1 MRNLNNGGLAR
12 ALLLTVGMTLAAVNA
27 QAQTQTATV
36 RGVVTDSSG
45 AVIPGARLTLTNI
58 DQNRPWSTESND
70 AGAYVFQQIP
80 PGNYSLEVETD
91 GFKKYSR
98 PSFILQVAQI
108 AEINV
113 PLEVGAVTEV
123 VEITAEAPLLSTV
136 SSDLGE
142 VVNSRTAESLPLNGR
157 NVLQLVALTPGI
169 NTTRNSRN
177 STNGNGSISAA
188 AFSANGGRNVANSI
202 MLDGSSQEV
211 MGYNQPSYIPSPD
224 ALQEFKV
231 QTNAFSAEYGRTAG
245 AVVNMVTRSG
255 GSEFHGVLYEFLRN
269 DKLQA
274 NNWFSNANGRA
285 RAPFRFNQ
293 FGGTFGGPLSP
304 SRQKLFFFQSV
315 EFRRQVNPASVTQSV
330 PTVLMKQGDFSED
343 TRTVYDP
350 LTLKDDGTRDPF
362 PNAIVPAAR
371 RSPIAERMLSFYPD
385 PTAGGIR
392 NNFFSQL
399 GSRPNT
405 WDTSTKV
412 DYRVNDKNNLFGRL
426 SLNRTDTTLADLW
439 GSLASPGSGSSGSI
453 NRSITLDDTYVSG
466 GWVMHGNYGYSHH
479 ANPRRYQDTEFSQT
493 ELGLPSSLDAQAQFP
508 VFPRIQVA
516 DFQQMGNN
524 AAWYIGNKFET
535 HTWVG
540 DMSKLFGSH
549 TIKFGGVYRL
559 NRVSNHRPNNPAGFY
574 QFNRNWTRERFNRGS
589 QGNSVASMLLGFMNG
604 GQMRFEPALSQQTP
618 YWGFYIQDDWRVNN
632 RLTLNMGLRW
642 DQDRPIT
649 ERFNRASSF
658 DFDSEQPG
666 LTLDVPGLERPVL
679 GGLRFAGVNGNPRHI
694 KNYDHNNF
702 APRLGLAY
710 KITDKLVIR
719 SGAGIFYN
727 PTTGFGPGTATA
739 GAVSFNAITPIVAS
753 QDGNRTPFATLADPF
768 PLGFNQP
775 TNGAEG
781 FQTFL
786 GQSPNAIV
794 RTDRTPYSIQ
804 WNFNIQYEL
813 PGDTLFDV
821 AYAGNSGVK
830 LLGTGVQF
838 NQLPNVY
845 QALGD
850 QLNDQIDNPFFGVIP
865 SNLGL
870 GRPTV
875 NLGQLLRPFPHF
887 TGVTTPRGYEFH
899 STYHALQTKFRKRY
913 SNGLQLLAAYTWS
926 KMIDDVSSV
935 AGFVGAQNPG
945 YTNNYDKRLDKSLSG
960 LDIAHRLVVN
970 YQYELPFGKGR
981 ALLNRGGWVNQ
992 VLGGWNINGVTTIQ
1006 SGLPLGITSQVNNLN
1021 ASGGRQTPNRVLG
1034 EQPLTSGNVRERL
1047 GGRFADQRYFNN
1059 AAFEQPEAFTFGNM
1073 GNFLPD
1079 AREPKYLNWD
1089 VSIVKD
1095 FPFNERVRLQFR
1107 AEFFNFFNNT
1117 IFRRPNTSFGNNNFG
1132 NITNAEAA
1140 RIGQLGLKLYF

>member
-1 MRNLNNGGLAR
+1 MSFAGFSGRRLLAFS
-12 ALLLTVGMTLAAVNA
+12 LLLALTALSAF
-27 QAQTQTATV
+27 AQTQTASVLGT
-36 RGVVTDSSG
+36 VTDSTG
-45 AVIPGARLTLTNI
+45 AVIPGATLTLTNI
-58 DQNRPWSTESND
+58 GQNRPWTVQSNA

-80 PGNYSLEVETD
+80 PGVYSLSVEAD
-91 GFKKYSR
+91 GFKRYERSR
-98 PSFILQVAQI
+98 FTLQVAQT

-123 VEITAEAPLLSTV
+123 VEITAEAPLLETA

-157 NVLQLVALTPGI
+157 NIIQLVGLTPGI
-169 NTTRNSRN
+169 NTTRNFRN
-177 STNGNGSISAA
+177 STNGNGSISAV

-231 QTNAFSAEYGRTAG
+231 QTNAFSAQYGRTAG

-255 GSEFHGVLYEFLRN
+255 GSEFHGVVYEFLRN

-274 NNWFSNANGRA
+274 NNWFSNANGAERP
-285 RAPFRFNQ
+285 PFRFNQ

-315 EFRRQVNPASVTQSV
+315 EFRRQVNPANVTQSV
-330 PTVLMKQGDFSED
+330 PTPLMKQGDFSED
-343 TRTVYDP
+343 RRIIHDP
-350 LTLKDDGTRDPF
+350 LTLQDGTRDPF
-362 PNAIVPAAR
+362 PNQIVPAAR
-371 RSPIAERMLSFYPD
+371 QNAVARNMLAFYPD
-385 PTAGGIR
+385 PTAPGIR
-392 NNFFSQL
+392 NNFFDQQ

-405 WDTSTKV
+405 WDTSTKI
-412 DYRVNDKNNLFGRL
+412 DYRINDKNNLFGRL
-426 SLNRTDTTLADLW
+426 SLNKTGNTLPSRW
-439 GSLASPGSGSSGSI
+439 NNIASPGSGWSGSI
-453 NRSITLDDTYVSG
+453 NRSITLDDTYLWN

-479 ANPRRYQDTEFSQT
+479 ANPRRYIDEDFSQT
-493 ELGLPSSLDAQAQFP
+493 TLGLPAELDNQAQFP

-516 DFQQMGNN
+516 DFQQAGNN

-540 DMSKLFGSH
+540 DMSKLFGDH
-549 TIKFGGVYRL
+549 TIKFGGVFRL

-589 QGNSVASMLLGFMNG
+589 QGNSVASMLLGYMNG
-604 GQMRFEPALSQQTP
+604 GNIRFEPALSQQTP
-618 YWGFYIQDDWRVNN
+618 YWGFYFQDDWRVTD

-649 ERFNRASSF
+649 ERFNRAGWF
-658 DFDSEQPG
+658 DFDASQPD
-666 LTLDVPGLERPVL
+666 LVIDNPGLERPVV
-679 GGLRFAGVNGNPRHI
+679 GGLQFASLGGNPRHI
-694 KNYDHNNF
+694 KNYDNNNF

-710 KITDKLVIR
+710 KITQRLVIR
-719 SGAGIFYN
+719 TGAGIFFN

-739 GAVSFNAITPIVAS
+739 GAVSFNAISQIIGS
-753 QDGNRTPFATLADPF
+753 QDSGRSPFATLDDPF
-768 PLGFNQP
+768 PLGFNAP
-775 TNGAEG
+775 TNGTEG
-781 FQTFL
+781 LATFL
-786 GQSPNAIV
+786 GQSPAAIV
-794 RTDRTPYSIQ
+794 RTDRTPYSAQ
-804 WNFNIQYEL
+804 WNFNVQYEL
-813 PGDTLFDV
+813 PGDTLFDI
-821 AYAGNSGVK
+821 AYAGNAGVK

-850 QLNDQIDNPFFGVIP
+850 QLNDQVPNPFAGVIP

-870 GRPTV
+870 GRPQV
-875 NLGQLLRPFPHF
+875 SIGQLLRPFPQF
-887 TGVTTPRGYEFH
+887 SGLNTPRGYEFH

-913 SNGLQLLAAYTWS
+913 GSGLQLLGAYTWS

-945 YTNNYDKRLDKSLSG
+945 YTNHYDKRLDKTLSG
-960 LDIAHRLVVN
+960 LDTAHRLVVN
-970 YQYELPFGKGR
+970 YQYELPFGKGK
-981 ALLNRGGWVNQ
+981 AMLNRGGWVNQ
-992 VLGGWNINGVTTIQ
+992 VVGGWNINGVTTIQ
-1006 SGLPLGITSQVNNLN
+1006 SGLPIGVTSRFNNLN
-1021 ASGGRQTPNRVLG
+1021 AFGGRQTPNRVLG
-1034 EQPLTSGNVRERL
+1034 ETAETSGNVRERL
-1047 GGRFADQRYFNN
+1047 GGRFASQSYLNA
-1059 AAFEQPEAFTFGNM
+1059 AAFEDPPDFQFGNV

-1117 IFRRPNTSFGNNNFG
+1117 VFRRPNTSFGNPNFG

-1140 RIGQLGLKLYF
+1140 RIGQMGLKLYF